1 MTKGILGRKVGMTQV
16 FDPET
21 GIATP
26 VTVIEA
32 GPCKVLQLRTQEKDG
47 YSAIQLG
54 FLDKKRPQK
63 DNRSRQSQAARSER
77 GHVADIKSKR
87 SKALAAAG
95 VEPSPKAGG
104 NPKKFIRELRG
115 ETEGY
120 EVGQDVAVDVL
131 AEVKRVDVSG
141 ISKGRG
147 FAGVM
152 KRHNFSGQRA
162 SHGVKKCH
170 RHAGGTGMS
179 AWPSRTFKG
188 KRMAGQ
194 YGNAKVTTR
203 NLNLYRVDQENN
215 LLLVEGAVPGPNGG
229 MLVIRETNMKK

>member
-1 MTKGILGRKVGMTQV
+1 MAKGILGRKVGMTQV

-21 GIATP
+21 GVATP

-32 GPCKVLQLRTQEKDG
+32 GPCKVLQLRTEEKDG
-47 YSAIQLG
+47 YSAVQLG

-63 DNRSRQSQAARSER
+63 DRRSRQSQASRAER

-87 SKALAAAG
+87 AKALAAAG
-95 VEPSPKAGG
+95 VEPPAKAGCD
-104 NPKKFIRELRG
+104 PKKFIRELRG
-115 ETEGY
+115 DTEGY
-120 EVGQDVAVDVL
+120 EVGQDVAVSAL
-131 AEVKRVDVSG
+131 AEVGRVDVIG
-141 ISKGRG
+141 VSKGRG
-147 FAGVM
+147 FSGVM

-194 YGNAKVTTR
+194 YGNVRVTTR
-203 NLNLYRVDQENN
+203 NLNLVRVDEVNN

-229 MLVIRETNMKK
+229 MLVIRETNKK

>member
-47 YSAIQLG
+47 YSAVQLG

-63 DNRSRQSQAARSER
+63 DNRTRQSQAARSER

-95 VEPSPKAGG
+95 VEPAAKAGG

-115 ETEGY
+115 DTEGY

-215 LLLVEGAVPGPNGG
+215 LLLVEGSVPGPNGG

>member
-1 MTKGILGRKVGMTQV
+1 MAKGILGRKVGMTQV

-21 GIATP
+21 GVVTP

-47 YSAIQLG
+47 YSAVQLG
-54 FLDKKRPQK
+54 YLDKKRPAK
-63 DNRSRQSQAARSER
+63 DRRSRNSQASRAER

-87 SKALAAAG
+87 AAT
-95 VEPSPKAGG
+95 VVAGG
-104 NPKKFIRELRG
+104 GAVAEKANCEPQKFIRELRG
-115 ETEGY
+115 SVEGL
-120 EVGQDVAVDVL
+120 EVGQDVAVDALEGVGH
-131 AEVKRVDVSG
+131 VDVSG

-162 SHGVKKCH
+162 THGVKKCH

-179 AWPSRTFKG
+179 ATPSRTFKG
-188 KRMAGQ
+188 KKMAGR
-194 YGNAKVTTR
+194 YGGSRVTVR
-203 NLNLYRVDQENN
+203 NLGLHKIDVENN
-215 LLLVEGAVPGPNGG
+215 LLLVEGAVPGPAGG
-229 MLVIRETNMKK
+229 YLIIQETNKK

>member
-95 VEPSPKAGG
+95 VEASPKAGG

-203 NLNLYRVDQENN
+203 NLNLYRIDEENN

>member
-16 FDPET
+16 FDPQT

-26 VTVIEA
+26 VTVVEA
-32 GPCKVLQLRTQEKDG
+32 GPCKVLQLRTEERDG
-47 YSAIQLG
+47 YSAVQLG
-54 FLDKKRPQK
+54 FEDKKRPTK

-87 SKALAAAG
+87 GAKLAAMG
-95 VEPSPKAGG
+95 VEVPVKA
-104 NPKKFIRELRG
+104 NCEPKKFVRELRG
-115 ETEGY
+115 ETDGV
-120 EVGQDVAVDVL
+120 EVGQDVSVGAL
-131 AEVKRVDVSG
+131 EGIGRVDVSG

-162 SHGVKKCH
+162 THGVKKCH

-188 KRMAGQ
+188 KRMAGHF
-194 YGNAKVTTR
+194 GAGRVTVR
-203 NLNLYRVDQENN
+203 NLGLHKIDTENN
-215 LLLVEGAVPGPNGG
+215 LLLIEGAVPGPNGG
-229 MLVIRETNMKK
+229 YLVIQETNKK